1 MRKFIIVMIY
11 LVSLGVMA
19 QPSKDTSK
27 DNSFNDDLE
36 ASTLAIEA
44 NLSALSGTAK
54 IEKLKKCSNEGN
66 LHCSAYLGEYY
77 MTEKAYSWAY
87 PLLIKASKDDAGVIP
102 PATRANFYL
111 GNMFYKGL
119 GVLQDYDK
127 AINYFEK
134 SARQGDSKSALL
146 IAIIHSKDLKSLID
160 KPKEYDYH
168 MIQSYVWLKIS
179 QALQSNPLNADKSI
193 VKATPI
199 LIKRS
204 REYLVSA
211 SLLQE
216 AEQLSKQVCKTIPT
230 CKY

>member
-1 MRKFIIVMIY
+1 M
-11 LVSLGVMA
+11 SLGAIA
-19 QPSKDTSK
+19 QPSK
-27 DNSFNDDLE
+27 DNSFNDELE
-36 ASTLAIEA
+36 ASTLAIKA
-44 NLSALSGTAK
+44 NLTALSGTAK

-87 PLLIKASKDDAGVIP
+87 PLLIKASKDDTGAIP
-102 PATRANFYL
+102 PATMANFYL
-111 GNMFYKGL
+111 GQMFYKGL
-119 GVLQDYDK
+119 GVLQDYNK

-134 SARQGDSKSALL
+134 AAKQGDSKSALL
-146 IAIIHSKDLKSLID
+146 IAIIHVRDLKSLIH

-179 QALQSNPLNADKSI
+179 QALQSSPLNVDESI
-193 VKATPI
+193 VKTTSI
-199 LIKRS
+199 LIKQG

-211 SLLQE
+211 SRLEE
-216 AEQLSKQVCKTIPT
+216 AEQLSKQICKTIPH